1 MTKNTKEIK
10 EFIEEYRDFL
20 ATNDIDVAQSAIGDT
35 WFVYQTQKEYDNYG
49 FFIRFTTV
57 KELVDIILDELEF
70 ELYSAIR
77 KEIVPPDCDDDNI
90 LSILDDYT
98 PSNKT
103 LPELTTLL
111 NMILSSE
118 IGKDSR
124 FFQSLDQLF
133 AKSPRN
139 S

>member
-1 MTKNTKEIK
+1 M
-10 EFIEEYRDFL
+10 
-20 ATNDIDVAQSAIGDT
+20 
-35 WFVYQTQKEYDNYG
+35 YQTQKEYDNYG

-57 KELVDIILDELEF
+57 KELVDIILDELKF
-70 ELYSAIR
+70 ELHSAIK
-77 KEIVPPDCDDDNI
+77 KEIVPPDYDDDNI

-103 LPELTTLL
+103 IPELTALL

-118 IGKDSR
+118 IGKDSH
-124 FFQSLDQLF
+124 FFWSLDQLF
-133 AKSPRN
+133 TKSPRN